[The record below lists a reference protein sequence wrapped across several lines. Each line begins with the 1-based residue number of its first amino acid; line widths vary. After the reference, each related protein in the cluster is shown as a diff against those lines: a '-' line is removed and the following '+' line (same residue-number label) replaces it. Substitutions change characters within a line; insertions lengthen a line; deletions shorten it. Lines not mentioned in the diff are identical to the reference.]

1 MGELYNLSPK
11 LPKNVRQIG
20 ERDQIVKL
28 YVEDYVN
35 TYLRRLYPSGGE
47 DLRCG
52 LLLGSAEEEGSAPYI
67 FIDGA
72 LEMEGASCGGE
83 RVDLN
88 DQAWKKAYR
97 DMEEMFPKRSVQGW
111 FLCGAPGCQLSPL
124 NYWKQHSRYF
134 PGKNMIMYLNSGLEG
149 EEAIYIASDD
159 GFYKLRGYSIYY
171 ERNQMMQDYMI
182 ARKDVKRVDAGADD
196 TVIRDF
202 RRKMEENQEEARERR
217 STVSVLGSVCGVLS
231 VAVLAGGIVMFNNYS
246 KMKDMESVLASVLPA
261 GSELLQEYG
270 LEEDPELVLE
280 TGTTVLPE
288 TMAAGS
294 GETVPGSTAAGN
306 PEAVQNGDETDPE
319 AAGAAAGAL
328 ESTPSG
334 KEKGKEAAAGGSGT
348 SGEVPEG
355 DSGEDD
361 ETAKVVHIPSMEE
374 ADEQMETVGKALEE
388 ASTYVVQEGETL
400 YGICLRK
407 YHDLSRVEE
416 ICELNGLDDVNKI
429 KAGQK
434 LILP

>member
-72 LEMEGASCGGE
+72 LEMEGVSCGGE

-134 PGKNMIMYLNSGLEG
+134 PGKK
-149 EEAIYIASDD
+149 IYI
-159 GFYKLRGYSIYY
+159 
-171 ERNQMMQDYMI
+171 EN
-182 ARKDVKRVDAGADD
+182 DANVAAWA
-196 TVIRDF
+196 
-202 RRKMEENQEEARERR
+202 EAK
-217 STVSVLGSVCGVLS
+217 C
-231 VAVLAGGIVMFNNYS
+231 
-246 KMKDMESVLASVLPA
+246 
-261 GSELLQEYG
+261 
-270 LEEDPELVLE
+270 
-280 TGTTVLPE
+280 
-288 TMAAGS
+288 
-294 GETVPGSTAAGN
+294 
-306 PEAVQNGDETDPE
+306 
-319 AAGAAAGAL
+319 GAAAGSRHSVTITL
-328 ESTPSG
+328 GTGVGGGMILDGRLYSG
-334 KEKGKEAAAGGSGT
+334 FNHAGGELGHIVINEGGRPCSCGRKGCWEAYASVSGLIQTTREHMEKNRSSLMWEIAGSLDKVNGLT
-348 SGEVPEG
+348 SFEAMRRGDAEGKAVVAEYLNAVATGIVDIINILQPEVLCIGGGISKEG
-355 DSGEDD
+355 DTLLNPILDY
-361 ETAKVVHIPSMEE
+361 AKQEMYARFNDTRTEIRI
-374 ADEQMETVGKALEE
+374 AKLGNDAGIIGAALLG
-388 ASTYVVQEGETL
+388 V
-400 YGICLRK
+400 
-407 YHDLSRVEE
+407 
-416 ICELNGLDDVNKI
+416 
-429 KAGQK
+429 
-434 LILP
+434 